1 MKAEIIVICPVQNV
15 HPKAYQWYSYSFWSQ
30 CYLHRWAGGSILAI
44 WKGEFSFTSMNTW
57 SGTQIIGAQR
67 VSTLIYTA
75 FSTGTLMLTCT
86 LIHYM
91 DFTPREH
98 PWCSGGQGVLA
109 TAALSD
115 SALKLNL
122 ADQSKCLYY
131 LLLQSGL
138 SLGLFNPLGKYL
150 YFKPPWR
157 LQFQPLFLQRRI
169 LRPLC

>member
-1 MKAEIIVICPVQNV
+1 MKAEIIVVCPVQNV

-30 CYLHRWAGGSILAI
+30 CYLHRGEQEEVFWRSERENFHSPLWILDQAHKLLVPKGFPLLSIQLFPLGHSCLHAH
-44 WKGEFSFTSMNTW
+44 SYTTW
-57 SGTQIIGAQR
+57 
-67 VSTLIYTA
+67 TL
-75 FSTGTLMLTCT
+75 
-86 LIHYM
+86 
-91 DFTPREH
+91 PQH
-98 PWCSGGQGVLA
+98 PWCSSGQGVLA

-131 LLLQSGL
+131 FLLQSGL
-138 SLGLFNPLGKYL
+138 SLGLFSPLGKYL

-157 LQFQPLFLQRRI
+157 LRFQPLFLQRRI